1 MLAQA
6 DGSQQRCIT
15 KRVTKLER
23 LVRRHDFLR
32 LLLGINNTGLYINAS
47 RRGAIARPMM

>member
-6 DGSQQRCIT
+6 NGNQQRCIT
-15 KRVTKLER
+15 KLVTKLKR
-23 LVRRHDFLR
+23 HVRRHDFLR